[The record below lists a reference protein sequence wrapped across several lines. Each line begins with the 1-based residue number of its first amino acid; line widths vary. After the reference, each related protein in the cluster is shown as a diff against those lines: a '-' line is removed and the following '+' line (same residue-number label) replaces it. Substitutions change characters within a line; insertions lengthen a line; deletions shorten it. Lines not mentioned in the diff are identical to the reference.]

1 MTVSTEMEEA
11 EIRAGRSHAVRSER
25 TRQAILTAAAGEFIA
40 HGLEGAN
47 MEAIASAAGVNKA
60 LVYRHFSRKET
71 LFRQVLEEAYR
82 AMRRAEQAL
91 DLPQDPIAALDR
103 VTAFTFEYYQD
114 NPGFLTLVGI
124 ENLHGGAN
132 IRDSTTDAVN
142 AGTITRMMA
151 AILDRGRA
159 AGVFRDGLDPVEL
172 WLSIS
177 GLCWATIATVHTISF
192 TFGRN
197 VLEEPERS
205 RRLQHIQE
213 MLRRYVAK

>member
-1 MTVSTEMEEA
+1 MSVSTGEEEA
-11 EIRAGRSHAVRSER
+11 GVRTGTSHAVRSER

-71 LFRQVLEEAYR
+71 LFRHVLEAAYR
-82 AMRRAEQAL
+82 AMRQAEQAL
-91 DLPQDPIAALDR
+91 DLPQDPVAALDR
-103 VTAFTFEYYQD
+103 VTAFTFDYYQN

-124 ENLHGGAN
+124 ENLHGGMN
-132 IRDSTTDAVN
+132 LRDSTAEAVD

-159 AGVFRDGLDPVEL
+159 AGVFRDGLDPVEV

-177 GLCWATIATVHTISF
+177 GLCWATIATVHTIRF
-192 TFGRN
+192 TFARD
-197 VLEEPERS
+197 VLAEPERS
-205 RRLQHIQE
+205 QRLQHIQE
-213 MLRRYVAK
+213 MLRRYVVK